1 MSRRFLPALLPPR
14 QATPAR
20 GLQTKN
26 LGGRTLTAEQWL
38 TNASQSAR
46 RAWPVDRAVAEGFER
61 GIWVYK
67 SVDTIADHQS
77 TLDFQLRQGDE
88 IVDDHPLVNLLN
100 DGKANPLETG
110 RTFRYRLS
118 TQILL
123 SPPGAFVEVTLSN
136 AGTPIRLDLLPPS
149 RTRPVPGLG
158 GNLLSHFET
167 ITADGTRVYIDPERV
182 RWFRKP
188 HPTDPYRGMTPL
200 EAAGLSVDLDFL
212 ARLYQVSFLRN
223 DGRPGGIV
231 AIEGRSNEADARLL
245 ESRFGRG
252 PTEAGKVTV
261 ISGKLSYVDLASR
274 PRDMAYGDMAN
285 KAKEETLAAF
295 GVGESVLGNSS
306 GRTFDN
312 AEQELFNF
320 WTVTMPPHLRLI
332 SAGFDD
338 DTDDDVVGEFDISN
352 VEVLRRTAA
361 ARRAEAREELE
372 KGAISLDEYRQIA
385 DYEPFDLP
393 HTRALYVSQGRT
405 PIPTREEDAVALG
418 LAAPEPEG
426 DQLVEPGDTSAEP
439 EDEADADVGDV
450 GQTLDLGDDATAAA
464 FNLLQDA
471 LPDNPVEAKTLP
483 AFGTDDQQP
492 LLAGVRGDVQDQLE
506 ADLRQLL
513 DALARRLIERT
524 VARAASPKTRKG
536 TRHWQAEYDV
546 DTRVGDALLEAGRV
560 AASDQWMKHIREV
573 ATDTLEQGAR
583 AAAAEIDDTTQDT
596 AADAAA
602 EEVLGWLAL
611 ATSGQAARL
620 AGIVAATDITGA
632 TMDAIVAAVRAQLP
646 RVEAWAASTAARAAT
661 AVVASA
667 QAGAARRL
675 AGPGGRVTAIW
686 KAGNDTPARPWHSFA
701 ADGQTSDLSAP
712 FEIGGA
718 ALRWPGDTRAPDEE
732 TQGCRCRLTWLI
744 SPG

>member
-1 MSRRFLPALLPPR
+1 MSRRFLPALLRPR
-14 QATPAR
+14 QATR
-20 GLQTKN
+20 DLETKHY

-38 TNASQSAR
+38 ANASHSAR
-46 RAWPVDRAVAEGFER
+46 RAWPVDRAVSEGFER

-67 SVDTIADHQS
+67 AIDTIADHQAA
-77 TLDFQLRQGDE
+77 LDFRLRQGDE
-88 IVDDHPLVNLLN
+88 VIDDHPLVNLLN

-123 SPPGAFVEVTLSN
+123 SPPGAFVEVTFSN
-136 AGTPIRLDLLPPS
+136 AGTPVRLDLLPPG

-231 AIEGRSNEADARLL
+231 AVEGRTNEADARLL

-274 PRDMAYGDMAN
+274 PRDMAYGDMSA

-332 SAGFDD
+332 AAGFDD
-338 DTDDDVVGEFDISN
+338 DSDDDVVGEFDTSN

-385 DYEPFDLP
+385 DYDPFDLP

-418 LAAPEPEG
+418 LAAPEPAT
-426 DQLVEPGDTSAEP
+426 DQPAEPGDIP
-439 EDEADADVGDV
+439 PGDNADS
-450 GQTLDLGDDATAAA
+450 GQDDTVQDFDLDDDATAEA
-464 FNLLQDA
+464 FNLLQEHLSDGA
-471 LPDNPVEAKTLP
+471 AEAKMLP
-483 AFGTDDQQP
+483 ALGNPDQKP
-492 LLAGVRGDVQDQLE
+492 LIAAALGDIRDRVE
-506 ADLRQLL
+506 ADLGHVL
-513 DALARRLIERT
+513 DALTRRLIERT
-524 VARAASPKTRKG
+524 AARTSSPKTRKG
-536 TRHWQAEYDV
+536 TRHWQAEFDV
-546 DTRVGDALLEAGRV
+546 DTRVGDALLEARRV
-560 AASDQWMKHIREV
+560 AAVDQWKEHTRDVVTE
-573 ATDTLEQGAR
+573 ALQQGAR
-583 AAAAEIDDTTQDT
+583 AAAAEIDTTSPDVADAGEEVITWLASAT
-596 AADAAA
+596 AA
-602 EEVLGWLAL
+602 
-611 ATSGQAARL
+611 QAARL
-620 AGIVAATDITGA
+620 AGIVAANDAAGHS
-632 TMDAIVAAVRAQLP
+632 MDTIVAAVRAQLP
-646 RVEAWAASTAARAAT
+646 SVQEWAASSAARAAT
-661 AVVASA
+661 AVVAAA
-667 QAGAARRL
+667 QAEAARHV
-675 AGPGGRVTAIW
+675 AGLGGRVSAIW
-686 KAGNDTPARPWHSFA
+686 HAGNDTPARPWHSFA
-701 ADGQTSDLSAP
+701 ADGQTRDLGDV
-712 FEIGGA
+712 FTINGA
-718 ALRWPGDTRAPDEE
+718 ALRWPGDTRAPDDE

-744 SPG
+744 SAA